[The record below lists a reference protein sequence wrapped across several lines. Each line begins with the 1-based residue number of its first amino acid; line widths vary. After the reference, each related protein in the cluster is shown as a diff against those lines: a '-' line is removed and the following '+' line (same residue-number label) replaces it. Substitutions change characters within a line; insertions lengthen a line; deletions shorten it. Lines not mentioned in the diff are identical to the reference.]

1 MHDPTASPEAADVSQ
16 ELVMLRRGIFRVL
29 AGGVAVLLSG
39 CGLFGR
45 NSYRFKMTVEIE
57 TPDGLKRGSS
67 VYRVRAWRTSD
78 LMTGGSGSDAELLGE
93 AVAVDLPGNK
103 TLFALLRT
111 GNATNW
117 EGDLPEVSMR
127 ALDPAFDYHRAES
140 VARIA
145 SGDGILSS
153 AELAPADYPLLVT
166 FRDINDP
173 ASVEK
178 VEPKALIVKKVIIEV
193 TDEAVT
199 TGILTRLS
207 WLIASPE
214 RRLDNDFKPTT
225 NPSFAQ
231 KLRFGDFIK
240 GKVK

>member
-1 MHDPTASPEAADVSQ
+1 MSQ
-16 ELVMLRRGIFRVL
+16 ELMMARREIFGVL
-29 AGGVAVLLSG
+29 AGGVAALLAG

-45 NSYRFKMTVEIE
+45 DSYRFKMTVELE
-57 TPDGLKRGSS
+57 TPDGLRSGSS

-93 AVAVDLPGNK
+93 AVAVDLPGGK

-111 GNATNW
+111 GSATNW

-127 ALDPAFDYHRAES
+127 ALDPAFDYDRAES

-145 SGDGILSS
+145 SGDGIRSS

-173 ASVEK
+173 ASVERF
-178 VEPKALIVKKVIIEV
+178 EPQAFIVNRVFIEV

-207 WLIASPE
+207 WLIAPPE
-214 RRLDNDFKPTT
+214 RRLDSDFKPTT